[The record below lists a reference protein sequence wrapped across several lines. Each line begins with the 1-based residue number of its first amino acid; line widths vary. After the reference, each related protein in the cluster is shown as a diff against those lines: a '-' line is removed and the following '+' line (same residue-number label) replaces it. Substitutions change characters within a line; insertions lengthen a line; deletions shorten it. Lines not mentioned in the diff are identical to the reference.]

1 MIEVIEKKN
10 IPNFV
15 INGTKLVFMNSD
27 DRNNSGQENS
37 TKNSKIDNSNV
48 SNQSKGKN
56 NIKNEEVNKNNS
68 TQQKNNSQCGH
79 SGLASA
85 SKKTF
90 E

>member
-48 SNQSKGKN
+48 SN
-56 NIKNEEVNKNNS
+56 
-68 TQQKNNSQCGH
+68 
-79 SGLASA
+79 
-85 SKKTF
+85 
-90 E
+90 